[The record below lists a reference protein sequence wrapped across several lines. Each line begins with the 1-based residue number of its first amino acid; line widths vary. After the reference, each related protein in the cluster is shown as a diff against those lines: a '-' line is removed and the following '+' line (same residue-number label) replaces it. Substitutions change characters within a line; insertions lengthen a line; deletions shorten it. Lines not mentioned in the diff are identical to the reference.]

1 MTPNS
6 AGVTM
11 GHWHLNSRDVDANR
25 QMFVTMGG
33 SAFKAGELDAV
44 RFPGVIVYLNDAGSE
59 PPAGGSVGSVLDHV
73 CFGVR
78 DIGDSIARWTAA
90 GIAMLPGNNG
100 RTDQAWTATAD
111 GLRLEILED
120 PNQAVPIQHHHLHF
134 FVPDGAIPEI
144 QAWYAR
150 FFGAV
155 PGKRAQFEAADLPG
169 ANLSFSRAGA
179 PVGTT
184 RGRVLDHVGFDVSDL
199 DAFCKA
205 LEAGGIAVGRRGKT
219 DSGARFAFIVD
230 PWGTCIELSERRDQP

>member
-1 MTPNS
+1 MTPNG

-25 QMFVTMGG
+25 EMLVTMGG
-33 SAFKAGELDAV
+33 TAFRAGELEAV
-44 RFPGVIVYLNDAGSE
+44 RFPGVIVYLNVPGSE
-59 PPAGGSVGSVLDHV
+59 PPLGGSVGSVLDHV

-120 PNQAVPIQHHHLHF
+120 RNQAVPIQHHHLHF

-169 ANLSFSRAGA
+169 ANLSFSKAEK
-179 PVGTT
+179 PVVTT

-199 DAFCKA
+199 DAFCSS
-205 LEAGGIAVGRRGKT
+205 LEAGGVGVTRSQPN
-219 DSGARFAFIVD
+219 DSGAPFAFIVD
-230 PWGTCIELSERRDQP
+230 PWGTCIEMNQRPGRR